1 MVSSVGLEL
10 GFEFWT
16 RVRLNRHQLKMLIKC
31 EDGLPQWFSGKES
44 TCNAGDVRDR
54 VQSKSREDSLK
65 EGMATHSS
73 ILARKIPWTKNASEL
88 WSVES
93 QSPTG
98 LEQLSRACTHWRKE
112 PRETVKRKKGD
123 QEMEGERKVRRSR
136 ERVVWNQRL
145 VRRQCL

>member
-93 QSPTG
+93 ESHWTRAT
-98 LEQLSRACTHWRKE
+98 EQGMHSVEERAQ
-112 PRETVKRKKGD
+112 GD
-123 QEMEGERKVRRSR
+123 CEEEER
-136 ERVVWNQRL
+136 
-145 VRRQCL
+145 